1 MSEKGNGIICRY
13 DFIVNKTGR
22 AKGATLL
29 DTDKGYYL
37 LREFKGT
44 KKHLEFE
51 EDLLNRLS
59 ENESIKVEQIV
70 RDSDG
75 NLINES
81 DDGRKYVMHKWCA
94 SKDLE
99 QKDTMLLIKAA
110 GVLGKLHFLMNEM
123 AYDMK
128 YLNEC
133 FNIQES
139 YRQLKSEFD
148 KHNKEM
154 KRTRTF
160 IRDKRRK
167 NEFEL
172 LILSSFDKFY
182 QDGIEVEEQMH
193 NERIHEFIDD
203 SMRLGRIIHGAY
215 NYHNI
220 VVTGNRLMV
229 TNFEH
234 CKCGI
239 QIRDL
244 YDFMRKVM
252 EKHSWNRDLGMKL
265 LNEYRRNREITA
277 EEFNYLILKFKY
289 PEKYW
294 KILNHYNNNNKAWIP
309 DKDVIKLKSV
319 IEHQDR
325 RRDFINS
332 LLNLK

>member
-110 GVLGKLHFLMNEM
+110 GVLGKLHLLMNEM

-139 YRQLKSEFD
+139 YRQLKPEFD

-193 NERIHEFIDD
+193 NERIH
-203 SMRLGRIIHGAY
+203 
-215 NYHNI
+215 
-220 VVTGNRLMV
+220 
-229 TNFEH
+229 
-234 CKCGI
+234 
-239 QIRDL
+239 
-244 YDFMRKVM
+244 
-252 EKHSWNRDLGMKL
+252 
-265 LNEYRRNREITA
+265 
-277 EEFNYLILKFKY
+277 
-289 PEKYW
+289 
-294 KILNHYNNNNKAWIP
+294 
-309 DKDVIKLKSV
+309 
-319 IEHQDR
+319 
-325 RRDFINS
+325 
-332 LLNLK
+332 